1 MNNQR
6 VWGEEIDRMLRER
19 TLFAESPPL
28 SLSLSLCRSAKLPL
42 RGSRYRRNLGI
53 LTSGLRK
60 SRERHAAAN
69 RKLVTDDVAAE
80 SYATANN
87 RRIRRSRVAAA
98 IRSGELPVLIFIPL
112 L

>member
-19 TLFAESPPL
+19 TLFAESPRRSTSLRFTYRFTSAVLL
-28 SLSLSLCRSAKLPL
+28 SLSLSLS
-42 RGSRYRRNLGI
+42 
-53 LTSGLRK
+53 SGLRK